1 MAIREIKATLAL
13 DGEKK
18 FKAELDEASR
28 SLRVMDTGLKAIEA
42 SYGVTGDKSAMLAKR
57 SEVLKNELEQQKH
70 IVSTLGNALK
80 EADSKYGSTAKQTDG
95 YRIKLNNALKKQAEM
110 EKAIRDT
117 ERELDELGKESVS
130 VGREIESGIGDAAED
145 AAKDLRNMYNEL
157 KGDIEGINVSAG
169 ISAVTDLGGTIKDA
183 ASGLMGF
190 AESSREYRRQ
200 MSFLE
205 QNAKD
210 AGRDY
215 ETIKSLLFDVASLT
229 GEVDGAVEGVS
240 NLLAAGFD
248 ATEMVTAIELL
259 KGAVIQFPDTMKF
272 ESLADSLQETV
283 ATGEATGQYAE
294 LLGRLGVDLET
305 FKKAMDEAEGA
316 EERQQVALSFL
327 ANNGLKETYDAYKGN
342 NEELLKAE
350 EVSLRFNDEMAT
362 LGGTLERLVATPIKG
377 WGAEVASELNSA
389 IEGLERWYKTG
400 DWKQMFEGAGDPEAD
415 ANAAEQM
422 ASAEAQAYYAELEKK
437 MKEDGSW
444 VDVQTAPV
452 AEREKTRREEYAQIE
467 RDIAAAEAE
476 RAAMIEAAEAA
487 EAAAA
492 AEVQTAAKEEAKAAG
507 TETADAFFEG
517 YVESMDQYA
526 AMYNQHE
533 GLGMDWAA
541 YFANENEMQQAGE
554 DEVNAVK
561 EGVEDA
567 EPALSSAAETIGKNA
582 AIAAGNGINTE
593 APYAISAAAALADG
607 INTELSRIGMVSNL
621 TAGLY
626 DRVSTGTGSKS
637 ASASGSSAGSVVTVP
652 LYMDSQKVGEAV
664 IPSVSAGIGMQIKQA
679 VTIG

>member
-18 FKAELDEASR
+18 FKAGLDEMSR
-28 SLRVMDTGLKAIEA
+28 SIRIADSGLKAMEA
-42 SYGVTGDKSAMLAKR
+42 SYGVTGDRAQMLAKR
-57 SEVLKNELEQQKH
+57 SDVLKDELEQQKR
-70 IVSTLGNALK
+70 IVAALSG
-80 EADSKYGSTAKQTDG
+80 AVQDASAKYGDTAKATDG

-145 AAKDLRNMYNEL
+145 AAKDLRNMYSEL
-157 KGDIEGINVSAG
+157 KGDLEGINVSAG
-169 ISAVTDLGGTIKDA
+169 ISAVTDLGGTIVDA
-183 ASGLMGF
+183 ASGLMSF

-205 QNAKD
+205 RNAEA
-210 AGRDY
+210 AGQDY
-215 ETIKSLLFDVASLT
+215 ETIKTLLFDVAAMT

-240 NLLAAGFD
+240 NLLATGFD

-259 KGAVIQFPDTMKF
+259 KGAIIQFPDTMKF

-294 LLGRLGVDLET
+294 LLGRLGVDMET
-305 FKKAMDEAEGA
+305 FKKAMEEAKTA
-316 EERQQVALSFL
+316 EERKQVALSFL

-415 ANAAEQM
+415 AEAARQM
-422 ASAEAQAYYAELEKK
+422 ESEEAQAYYAEIAKSLPELA
-437 MKEDGSW
+437 
-444 VDVQTAPV
+444 TIPV
-452 AEREKTRREEYAQIE
+452 
-467 RDIAAAEAE
+467 
-476 RAAMIEAAEAA
+476 
-487 EAAAA
+487 
-492 AEVQTAAKEEAKAAG
+492 AAKETEEAVRGMWGAWREGGEALDEAMILRVKQNMEDMRNRALEQQ
-507 TETADAFFEG
+507 TELPNIFE
-517 YVESMDQYA
+517 A
-526 AMYNQHE
+526 E
-533 GLGMDWAA
+533 GLEVTFTPAVTNAAEDGTAVGNTFIESVEQGMD
-541 YFANENEMQQAGE
+541 EE
-554 DEVNAVK
+554 
-561 EGVEDA
+561 
-567 EPALSSAAETIGKNA
+567 EPGLSSAAETVGKNA
-582 AIAAGNGINTE
+582 AIAAGNGINAE
-593 APYAISAAAALADG
+593 APFAISAAAALADG
-607 INTELSRIGMVSNL
+607 INAELSRIGTGSNL

-626 DRVSTGTGSKS
+626 DRPSSGGGNRT
-637 ASASGSSAGSVVTVP
+637 ASASGNGGVGPITIP
-652 LYMDSQKVGEAV
+652 LNIDGRKVGEAV
-664 IPSVSAGIGMQIKQA
+664 IPTVSAGMGEMVKQA